1 MVEYRRG
8 WALTLTLWLAFNFVV
23 AYEIAPA
30 SLLPLVQEGLGVGAT
45 AASWLVS
52 VLLLGMAGFS
62 IPAGII
68 LDRVD
73 NRRAIF
79 FSTGAILL
87 STVWAWRAGTAG
99 AYDRLVVAR
108 FLGGAAIVILWTA
121 GVNVVDGA
129 FDRENQGTA
138 IAVFATSIP
147 GGFVISHLTSPLLA
161 ARVGWAGTFPVY
173 GLLGTLSIGGFA
185 VVSRDVSITVD
196 VETPSRQEFAAVLRN
211 PQVWA
216 VSGMAFAAFS
226 LNFIF
231 NSWLPTYVAGNFSL
245 PLGIGGAIAAFFPA
259 VGVVGRLS
267 GGLISDRFFGTRR
280 RPIVLGSFIVLAP
293 ASVAIPFIDFVSLL
307 LVALIITGFVT
318 QVGLVLLLPYVR
330 ELVANNVAATAF
342 AVLNT
347 VGFLGAFSAP
357 VISGRLI
364 ERAGFFAAFGYA
376 GLLAVVGFVL
386 AWAVSDSA

>member
-1 MVEYRRG
+1 MVERRRG
-8 WALTLTLWLAFNFVV
+8 WMLTFTLWLAFNFIV

-30 SLLPLVQEGLGVGAT
+30 SLLPLVQEDLGVGAT

-62 IPAGII
+62 IPAGIV

-79 FSTGAILL
+79 VSTGAVLL
-87 STVWAWRAGTAG
+87 STLWAWRAGTVE

-108 FLGGAAIVILWTA
+108 FLGGAAIVTLWTA

-129 FDRENQGTA
+129 FGRENQGTA

-147 GGFVISHLTSPLLA
+147 GGFVIGHLTAPLLA
-161 ARVGWAGTFPVY
+161 TWVGWAGTFAVY
-173 GLLGTLSIGGFA
+173 GLLGALAIGGFA
-185 VVSRDVSITVD
+185 VVSRNVSIAVD
-196 VETPSRQEFAAVLRN
+196 VETPSRREFAAVLRN

-226 LNFIF
+226 LNLIF

-245 PLGIGGAIAAFFPA
+245 PLGIGGAVAAIFPA

-267 GGLISDRFFGTRR
+267 GGLVSDRFFGTRR
-280 RPIVLGSFIVLAP
+280 RPIVLGSFLVLAP
-293 ASVAIPFIDFVSLL
+293 ASVAIPFIDSVSLL
-307 LVALIITGFVT
+307 FVALLVTGFLT
-318 QVGLVLLLPYVR
+318 QVGLVLLFPYVR

-364 ERAGFFAAFGYA
+364 ERTGFFAAFGYA
-376 GLLAVVGFVL
+376 GLLALIGFVL
-386 AWAVSDSA
+386 ALTVSDSV

>member
-1 MVEYRRG
+1 MTDRRRG
-8 WALTLTLWLAFNFVV
+8 WTLTLSLWLAFNFIV

-30 SLLPLVQEGLGVGAT
+30 SLLPLVREGLGVGAT

-62 IPAGII
+62 IPAGIV

-73 NRRAIF
+73 NRRVIF
-79 FSTGAILL
+79 VSTGAVLL
-87 STVWAWRAGTAG
+87 STLWAWRAGTAG
-99 AYDRLVVAR
+99 AYDRLVLAR
-108 FLGGAAIVILWTA
+108 FLGGAAIVTLWTA

-147 GGFVISHLTSPLLA
+147 GGFVIGHVTAPLLA
-161 ARVGWAGTFPVY
+161 TRVGWAGTFPVY
-173 GLLGTLSIGGFA
+173 GLLGALGIGGFA
-185 VVSRDVSITVD
+185 VVTRDVSITVD
-196 VETPSRQEFAAVLRN
+196 VETPSRREFAAVLRN

-226 LNFIF
+226 LNFVF

-245 PLGIGGAIAAFFPA
+245 PLGIGGAVAAIFPA

-267 GGLISDRFFGTRR
+267 GGLVSDRLFGTRR
-280 RPIVLGSFIVLAP
+280 RPIVLGSFLVLAP
-293 ASVAIPFIDFVSLL
+293 ASVAIPFIDSVSLL
-307 LVALIITGFVT
+307 FVALLVTGFLT
-318 QVGLVLLLPYVR
+318 QVGLVLLFPYVR

-357 VISGRLI
+357 VVSGRLI
-364 ERAGFFAAFGYA
+364 ERTGFFAAFGYA
-376 GLLAVVGFVL
+376 GLLAVLGVGL
-386 AWAVSDSA
+386 ALTVSESV

>member
-79 FSTGAILL
+79 LSTGAILL
-87 STVWAWRAGTAG
+87 STVWAWRAGTAD

-121 GVNVVDGA
+121 GVNVVAGA

-147 GGFVISHLTSPLLA
+147 GGFVISHLTAPLLA

-357 VISGRLI
+357 VVSGRLI

-376 GLLAVVGFVL
+376 GLLAVLGFVL
-386 AWAVSDSA
+386 AWSVSDSA